1 MPKYVIEREIPGI
14 GSRSHEEF
22 NAIAQK
28 SNGIMA
34 EMGSGIQWVH
44 SYVVGDKIYCVYI
57 AKDEETIRV
66 HAKRGG
72 FPCNTI
78 SEIAAIMDPTT
89 GES

>member
-14 GSRSHEEF
+14 GLRSQGEF

-28 SNGIMA
+28 SNGIME
-34 EMGSGIQWVH
+34 EMGSGIQWIH

-57 AKDEETIRV
+57 AKNEETIRE
-66 HAKRGG
+66 HARRGG
-72 FPCNTI
+72 FPCNSV
-78 SEIAAIMDPTT
+78 SEVNTMIDPTT

>member
-14 GSRSHEEF
+14 GLRSHEDF
-22 NAIAQK
+22 KAIAQK
-28 SNGIMA
+28 SNGIM
-34 EMGSGIQWVH
+34 EDMGSGIQWVQ
-44 SYVVGDKIYCVYI
+44 SYVVNDKIYCVYI
-57 AKDEETIRV
+57 AKDEETIRE

-78 SEIAAIMDPTT
+78 SEITTVMDPTT

>member
-1 MPKYVIEREIPGI
+1 ME
-14 GSRSHEEF
+14 
-22 NAIAQK
+22 
-28 SNGIMA
+28 
-34 EMGSGIQWVH
+34 GIQWVH

-57 AKDEETIRV
+57 AKDEETIRD

-78 SEIAAIMDPTT
+78 SEITTVIDPTT